1 MSEPKTKLTTA
12 YVKLKFDDVIHAIT
26 NIRTFANGEKLY
38 FLDDGSVYS
47 AKDLEFNQPI
57 PESDIRISVAH
68 LREILEE
75 LASVRGV
82 VNESVDEIINRVKKE
97 I

>member
-1 MSEPKTKLTTA
+1 MKLTTA

-57 PESDIRISVAH
+57 PETSLRISVAK
-68 LREILEE
+68 LREVLEKLVADGDIE
-75 LASVRGV
+75 PIHV
-82 VNESVDEIINRVKKE
+82 SVDEIINRVKE
-97 I
+97 DI